1 MTISFDTIETEALK
15 LSPVLPTRYERNNRL
30 AAANR
35 AEETRRVT
43 VGAFFVADAAED
55 VEKSKG
61 VSNVPSLDPGKGP
74 PDAPRS
80 WS

>member
-35 AEETRRVT
+35 AEEIRSAFGVAKWNAVPLKTDQTLVRSARV
-43 VGAFFVADAAED
+43 
-55 VEKSKG
+55 
-61 VSNVPSLDPGKGP
+61 
-74 PDAPRS
+74 
-80 WS
+80 